1 MTDDEK
7 QELRAIAVRAVDQ
20 LGEHFDS
27 VRVFVTKQD
36 GEATLA
42 FNPGCGNHY
51 ASLGHVSE
59 WVQADKA
66 RTVWSEKPEET

>member
-1 MTDDEK
+1 MTEDEK
-7 QELRAIAVRAVDQ
+7 QELRKIAQQAVDQ

-36 GEATLA
+36 GENTLA

-59 WVQADKA
+59 WLTADKA
-66 RTVWSEKPEET
+66 RVEWIEKPET

>member
-7 QELRAIAVRAVDQ
+7 QALRNIAQRAADQ

-36 GEATLA
+36 GENTIA

-59 WVQADKA
+59 WLEADKA
-66 RTVWSEKPEET
+66 RIQHSEKPPTE